1 MAVIASGC
9 NIILRDRLSS
19 DVDAFIHW
27 RTHGEWRLLDAPW
40 QGVRTSLT
48 PQEEAHLREQSLASC
63 VEQPSPR
70 KMAII
75 AMKDGRPLG
84 WVNRYSEPHSS
95 NTLMVGIDICED
107 DALNRGFGTE
117 ALGLWVGY
125 LFLDSGVHRLGFDTW
140 SFNPRAIR
148 VAERVGFVHEGAQ
161 REVLQ
166 WEGQWLNLVH
176 FGMLRTEWEARR
188 ETSQ

>member
-19 DVDAFIHW
+19 DVDAFIRW
-27 RTHGEWRLLDAPW
+27 PTHGEWRLLDAPW

-48 PQEEAHLREQSLASC
+48 PEEEARLREQSSAYRA
-63 VEQPSPR
+63 EQTSPR

-75 AMKDGRPLG
+75 AMKDKRPLG
-84 WVNRYSEPHSS
+84 WINRYSEPHSPD
-95 NTLMVGIDICED
+95 TVMVGINICED

-117 ALGLWVGY
+117 ALGLWIGH
-125 LFLDSGVHRLGFDTW
+125 LFSDSGIHRLGFDTW
-140 SFNPRAIR
+140 SFNPRAMH
-148 VAERVGFVHEGAQ
+148 VAERVGFVHEGTQ
-161 REVLQ
+161 REVLR
-166 WEGQWLNLVH
+166 WEGQWLDLVH

-188 ETSQ
+188 DTSQ

>member
-9 NIILRDRLSS
+9 DIILRDRLSS
-19 DVDAFIHW
+19 DVDAFIRW
-27 RTHGEWRLLDAPW
+27 RTQGEWRLLDAPW

-48 PQEEAHLREQSLASC
+48 PEEEARLREQSSAYRA
-63 VEQPSPR
+63 EQTSPR

-75 AMKDGRPLG
+75 AMKEGRPLG

-95 NTLMVGIDICED
+95 DTLMVGIDICED

-117 ALGLWVGY
+117 ALGLWIGH
-125 LFLDSGVHRLGFDTW
+125 LFSDSGVHRLGFDTW
-140 SFNPRAIR
+140 SFNPRAMR
-148 VAERVGFVHEGAQ
+148 VADKAGFVHEGTQ

-166 WEGQWLNLVH
+166 WEGKWLDLVH

>member
-1 MAVIASGC
+1 MAVIASGF

-19 DVDAFIHW
+19 DVDALIRW

-48 PQEEAHLREQSLASC
+48 PEEEARLREQSSAYRA
-63 VEQPSPR
+63 EQTSPR

-75 AMKDGRPLG
+75 AMKDKRPLG
-84 WVNRYSEPHSS
+84 WVNRYSEPHSPD
-95 NTLMVGIDICED
+95 TVMVGINICED

-117 ALGLWVGY
+117 ALGLWIGH
-125 LFLDSGVHRLGFDTW
+125 LFSDSGVHRLGFDTW
-140 SFNPRAIR
+140 SFNPRAMH
-148 VAERVGFVHEGAQ
+148 VAERVGFVHEGTQ

-166 WEGQWLNLVH
+166 WEGQWLDLVH

-188 ETSQ
+188 DTSQ